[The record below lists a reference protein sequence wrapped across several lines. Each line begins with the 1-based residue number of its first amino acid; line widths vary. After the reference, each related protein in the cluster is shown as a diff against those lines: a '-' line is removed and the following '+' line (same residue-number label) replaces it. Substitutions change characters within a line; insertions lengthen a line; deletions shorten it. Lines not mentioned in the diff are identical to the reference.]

1 MALTAGNAYPAAT
14 RRLRL
19 GIVGGGRGA
28 LVGKWHEAGFRLSNR
43 WELVAGAL
51 SSDPDVARASGRDWM
66 LAEDRAYTDYAAMAR
81 AEAARPDGI
90 EAVTIVTPNH
100 THRSIAEA
108 FLEAGIDVICD
119 KPITNSIEDAN
130 ALVRAQQTTGLVFAV
145 TYPYA
150 FHAMVRQAREMV
162 AGGVIGAIRQFQL
175 EYAEDWAIVPD
186 ATDTKAM
193 QWRRDP
199 AKVGRASAAGDIGT
213 HAFHLIEF
221 VTGRRVERLRA
232 ELHVCGAPKAMD
244 DTAFMNLALDNGA
257 PGALWLTQAAPG
269 QYCGLRFRVFGD
281 GGGLEWDQ
289 EKPESLRYVPVNA
302 PEQIIVRGHGGGV
315 LPAAGRMVSMPRG
328 HGETLTDA
336 WANLYREIAV
346 AVAARRSGEALPA
359 GLLAYPTV
367 EDGARGVRFTNRA
380 VDSHEAGG
388 SWVDFDG

>member
-145 TYPYA
+145 TYPSA

-162 AGGVIGAIRQFQL
+162 RSRYCCRSNLPSRTTVRNESCCSRPRGAVLLSLPAVASICAHNFSSGPAPICSGGTLSATSAAASAQRPALNASIHCPAIRSAVCAAVFVVVTSIIT
-175 EYAEDWAIVPD
+175 AA
-186 ATDTKAM
+186 AANA
-193 QWRRDP
+193 R
-199 AKVGRASAAGDIGT
+199 AKRAA
-213 HAFHLIEF
+213 
-221 VTGRRVERLRA
+221 RA
-232 ELHVCGAPKAMD
+232 RTRTRTSEKLFGMAPTTM
-244 DTAFMNLALDNGA
+244 
-257 PGALWLTQAAPG
+257 
-269 QYCGLRFRVFGD
+269 
-281 GGGLEWDQ
+281 
-289 EKPESLRYVPVNA
+289 
-302 PEQIIVRGHGGGV
+302 V
-315 LPAAGRMVSMPRG
+315 LPPMRC
-328 HGETLTDA
+328 
-336 WANLYREIAV
+336 
-346 AVAARRSGEALPA
+346 
-359 GLLAYPTV
+359 
-367 EDGARGVRFTNRA
+367 
-380 VDSHEAGG
+380 
-388 SWVDFDG
+388 